1 MGSAEKLIGRQTV
14 KRIRKPCITDGMI
27 KIINERKRWKS
38 SKKESAVENYGR
50 LNNELRRETD
60 RAKEE
65 WWNKE
70 CDELERLER
79 EGKTNCMYEK
89 VRQLTGTAKV

>member
-1 MGSAEKLIGRQTV
+1 
-14 KRIRKPCITDGMI
+14 MI
-27 KIINERKRWKS
+27 KLMDERRRWKR
-38 SKKESAVENYGR
+38 SKKEGAAENYVR

-65 WWNKE
+65 WWSKE

-79 EGKTNCMYEK
+79 EGKTDCMYEK
-89 VRQLTGTAKV
+89 VKQLTGTAKVRAKLNTGINAKNLHHM